1 VSTNTERLMDAL
13 RALERGDVDELAAQA
28 HPDVLFVNPPYALE
42 PGVRHGV
49 DGFKKA
55 IHNMLEAFEEL
66 RFDSERVID
75 LGDRVVGFGTW
86 SARGRGSRYAF
97 EPVPYAFIVELEDDR
112 VIRYEWF
119 NDRQEALRAAGIE
132 EESAG
137 T

>member
-1 VSTNTERLMDAL
+1 VSDNTKRMMAAL

-49 DGFKKA
+49 DGFKSA
-55 IHNMLEAFEEL
+55 IQNMLDAFEEL

-75 LGDRVVGFGTW
+75 LGDRVVGMGTW
-86 SARGRGSRYAF
+86 CARGRGSKYAF
-97 EPVPYAFIVELEDDR
+97 EPVPYAFIVELEDGL

-119 NDRQEALRAAGIE
+119 NEHEEALRAAGIE
-132 EESAG
+132 EDAPG
-137 T
+137 